1 MVPIVF
7 FGFFMGGPILYMAIG
22 SAYSGFV
29 ISNTSDE
36 KFEKEFARIPEVA
49 LFVETYPEYVTS
61 HYGDFLGWK
70 IISYAAKINDMQGIH
85 MEVKKSVLHQGV
97 RISAGCSDNGFGFA
111 YDIPQEQVLDYL
123 KNKECLR
130 K

>member
-1 MVPIVF
+1 MPIIF
-7 FGFFMGGPILYMAIG
+7 FGFLVVGPILFMVIG
-22 SAYSGFV
+22 NAYSGFI

-36 KFEKEFARIPEVA
+36 TFEKEFIRIPEVA
-49 LFVETYPEYVTS
+49 LFVETYPEYVTF

-70 IISYAAKINDMQGIH
+70 IINYSAKINDVQGIH
-85 MEVKKSVLHQGV
+85 MEVKKSMLHQGV
-97 RISAGCSDNGFGFA
+97 RISAGCDDSGFDFV